1 VLQRLII
8 LFIILTTL
16 QLPHLAAAQSTA
28 KIQDILIDAD
38 SMFRDSIKDTA
49 ELEGNIQIVYQGQ
62 HIRAD
67 KARVHMRSKQIEL
80 FGNVEIMDAKNTIRG
95 ERVYL
100 DYENNTGIIH
110 NGMVQSGPVVF
121 SGTTLQKIGDSEFI
135 VSSADYTACTNCPAS
150 WSFSGSTVRAEMG
163 GYAYIKNAILRFWDV
178 PVFWFPYLV
187 VPLKSDRQS
196 GLLTPGF
203 ESSSTGGVAV
213 ALPYFWAINRNT
225 DATITMKNY
234 QKRGLKA
241 DVEYRYALNDTSEG
255 MLNFASLYDNA
266 FAEEERFNA
275 YRPTDEKGV
284 PINRWYTRYEHY
296 LDMPDDFV
304 HRAQIN
310 LASDLQYPKDFPL
323 ETLNHGDSAM
333 DNRMSLTK
341 NTKDQHFSADTSYYV
356 NILHADPL
364 NGNADAVHRLPEL
377 RYAQTQKNL
386 GDTNFI
392 FSMDLDYVNF
402 ARAGNSYDDL
412 DPYTDPAGNP
422 SKYLKNSCN
431 RPDWENFPA
440 CRRIYDGNYDPTLDL
455 IRTGQ
460 RLDFL
465 PTIYYPIKIGNGI
478 DIIPRVSYRETHY
491 TFTVG
496 EETNY
501 VRRYLR
507 TELGGRMNFSRI
519 FGDTINP
526 KSTRYKHEFI
536 PEVSYTHI
544 PWMQAANH
552 PFFGSGQ
559 IDDSP
564 YSSRDSISDGDL
576 GGPYGLQFDYNDRI
590 YDRNLVTLALVNKI
604 VEKRWIGDR
613 PDYRQIAALKIA
625 QSYDATQANRKD
637 KEPWS
642 DIVTTLDVR
651 MDHFQTYTILNYF
664 PRENLTNTSARVRV
678 MNDSGQFGQIAL
690 TKQYKITPGVE
701 VNTNS
706 RTEDYTFSAGFV
718 SPYLNLMGRMVYDA
732 NWTESETQDKIK
744 SWAYIAQFKP
754 PGDCWL
760 ISMIQDQTT
769 GGDTNFRLNFEFTFD
784 GVPKVPL
791 APEALDQFGF

>member
-16 QLPHLAAAQSTA
+16 QLPLLAAAQTTA

-38 SMFRDSIKDTA
+38 SMFRDSVKDTA

-67 KARVHMRSKQIEL
+67 KARVHMRAKQIEL
-80 FGNVEIMDAKNTIRG
+80 SGNVEIMDAKNTIRG

-100 DYENNTGIIH
+100 DYENNTGVIH
-110 NGMVQSGPVVF
+110 NGMVQSGQVMF
-121 SGTTLQKIGDSEFI
+121 SGTTLQKIGPEEFI
-135 VSSADYTACTNCPAS
+135 VSEADYTACTNCPAS
-150 WSFSGSTVRAEMG
+150 WSFSGTTVRAEMG
-163 GYAYIKNAILRFWDV
+163 GYAYIKNGILRFWDF

-196 GLLTPGF
+196 GVLTPGF
-203 ESSSTGGVAV
+203 ENSNTGGFSVAV
-213 ALPYFWAINRNT
+213 PYFWAINRNT

-234 QKRGLKA
+234 EKRGLKT
-241 DVEYRYALNDTSEG
+241 DVEYRYLLNDTSDG
-255 MLNFASLYDNA
+255 TLNFASLYDNA
-266 FAEEERFNA
+266 FADEARLNN
-275 YRPTDEKGV
+275 YRPAEEKGS
-284 PINRWYTRYEHY
+284 PINRWYARYQHY

-310 LASDLQYPKDFPL
+310 LASDLQYSKDFPL

-333 DNRMSLTK
+333 ENRMSITK
-341 NTKDQHFSADTSYYV
+341 NTKDQHFSVDSSYYV
-356 NILHADPL
+356 NFLHADPL

-377 RYAQTQKNL
+377 RFAQTQKNL
-386 GDTNFI
+386 GDSNFI
-392 FSMDLDYVNF
+392 YSMDLNYVNF
-402 ARAGNSYDDL
+402 TRSGNAYDDL
-412 DPYTDPAGNP
+412 APFPYGAGST
-422 SKYLKNSCN
+422 SKYVKNTCN
-431 RPDWENFPA
+431 KPDWENDPA
-440 CRRIYDGNYDPTLDL
+440 CRRVYDGNYDPSVDI

-460 RLDFL
+460 RIDFL
-465 PTIYYPIKIGNGI
+465 PTVYYPIKIGDGI
-478 DIIPRVSYRETHY
+478 DLIPRLAYRETHY

-496 EETNY
+496 DETNY

-507 TELGGRMNFSRI
+507 TEVAGRMSFSRI

-526 KSTRYKHEFI
+526 KSTRYKHEFN
-536 PEVSYTHI
+536 PEINYTHI

-552 PFFGSGQ
+552 PFFGTGQ

-576 GGPYGLQFDYNDRI
+576 GSPYGLQFDYNDRI
-590 YDRNLVTLALVNKI
+590 YDRNLVTFAIVNKI

-625 QSYDATQANRKD
+625 QSYDATQANRTN

-664 PRENLTNTSARVRV
+664 PIENLTNTSSRVRV
-678 MNDSGQFGQIAL
+678 MNDNGQFGQLAL
-690 TKQYKITPGVE
+690 TQQYKITPGVP
-701 VNTNS
+701 VDTSS
-706 RTEDYTFSAGFV
+706 RTEDYTVSAGFV
-718 SPYLNLMGRMVYDA
+718 SPYLNLMGQMVYDA
-732 NWTESETQDKIK
+732 NWTESESKEKIK

-754 PGDCWL
+754 PGNCWL
-760 ISMIQDQTT
+760 ISVTQNQIT
-769 GGDTNFRLNFEFTFD
+769 GGDSSIALNFEFTFD
-784 GVPKVPL
+784 GNPKAPL
-791 APEALDQFGF
+791 PPEALDKFLF